1 MRLRLSRRTITLILL
16 LLALPVV
23 VVGYWLLAPLFI
35 TERVNEDFPPL
46 ASNTN
51 TNAESAAAGEF
62 PFAAKADLPEGMS
75 MAQAEEMMID
85 AAAQDEPYDERAPD
99 GMAMADDTMRV
110 DAAVERVK
118 TGEFRDADSFHRG
131 SGTATIYR
139 ANGESVLRLEDF
151 RVTNGPQL
159 HVLLVPHAD
168 PMERADVDGHHDLGE
183 LKGNE
188 GNQNYPLPPD
198 IDAADYDSV
207 VIYCKPFRVIFSV
220 APLIAPQS

>member
-1 MRLRLSRRTITLILL
+1 MRLRLSRRAITLILL

-35 TERVNEDFPPL
+35 TERVDEDFPPL
-46 ASNTN
+46 ASNADT
-51 TNAESAAAGEF
+51 ESAAGEF
-62 PFAAKADLPEGMS
+62 PFAANATLPDGMS
-75 MAQAEEMMID
+75 MEQAEEVMID
-85 AAAQDEPYDERAPD
+85 AAAQDEPYDERVPD
-99 GMAMADDTMRV
+99 GMAMADDRMRM
-110 DAAVERVK
+110 DASVERVK
-118 TGEFRDADSFHRG
+118 TGNFRDADSFHRG

-151 RVTNGPQL
+151 RVTNGPDL
-159 HVLLVPHAD
+159 HVLLVPNAD
-168 PMERADVDGHHDLGE
+168 PQSNDDVTGNHDLGE

-207 VIYCKPFRVIFSV
+207 VIYCQPFRVIFSV
-220 APLIAPQS
+220 APLSAPQG

>member
-1 MRLRLSRRTITLILL
+1 MRLRLSRRAITLILL

-23 VVGYWLLAPLFI
+23 IGGYWLLSPLFI
-35 TERVNEDFPPL
+35 TERVDEDFPPL
-46 ASNTN
+46 A
-51 TNAESAAAGEF
+51 TNADTESAAGEF
-62 PFAAKADLPEGMS
+62 PFAANATLPEGIT

-85 AAAQDEPYDERAPD
+85 AAAQDEPYDERVPD
-99 GMAMADDTMRV
+99 GMAMADDRMRM
-110 DAAVERVK
+110 DASVERVK
-118 TGEFRDADSFHRG
+118 TGNFRDADSFHRG

-139 ANGESVLRLEDF
+139 APSGESVLRLEDF

-168 PMERADVDGHHDLGE
+168 PMARADVDGNHDLGA

-198 IDAADYDSV
+198 IDAADYNSV
-207 VIYCKPFRVIFSV
+207 VIYCVPFRVIFSV
-220 APLIAPQS
+220 APLSAPQS